1 MLRSQTRTPPRRGGD
16 LSGATTMVDCLGGR
30 DRCPGGGS
38 VTGAAVGRGLP
49 SLRGSS
55 RMLPTRVHP
64 RACVSSHGAAVWL
77 SMLRQRPRRWSLAGI
92 GQCLRRRPARRFNS
106 GHGERRARR
115 WLDVCLCRDTHGP
128 LDSTADARE
137 TQPTEAS
144 NRRQVLFITKKE
156 KTPRYK
162 DLMCDMY
169 ARAMGQV

>member
-1 MLRSQTRTPPRRGGD
+1 MCLRTALLFGCRCCAKGPDDGLWLVLVSVSAGG
-16 LSGATTMVDCLGGR
+16 
-30 DRCPGGGS
+30 
-38 VTGAAVGRGLP
+38 
-49 SLRGSS
+49 LRGDSIQDTANEEPDGG
-55 RMLPTRVHP
+55 LTF
-64 RACVSSHGAAVWL
+64 VSL
-77 SMLRQRPRRWSLAGI
+77 
-92 GQCLRRRPARRFNS
+92 
-106 GHGERRARR
+106 
-115 WLDVCLCRDTHGP
+115 THGP